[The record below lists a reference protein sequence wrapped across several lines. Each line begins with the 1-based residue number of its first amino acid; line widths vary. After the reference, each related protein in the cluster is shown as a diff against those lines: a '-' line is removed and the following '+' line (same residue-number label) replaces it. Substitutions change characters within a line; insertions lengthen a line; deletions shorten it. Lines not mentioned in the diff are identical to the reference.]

1 MWQDAILWCYVEG
14 VSTVKVAARAAI
26 FTVLTPYN
34 VAPQYHNLPHPTLPA
49 NIPHM
54 QQHVVFS
61 PDDGHKDARNMS
73 RL

>member
-1 MWQDAILWCYVEG
+1 VII
-14 VSTVKVAARAAI
+14 VKVAVRAATFI
-26 FTVLTPYN
+26 VLTPYN
-34 VAPQYHNLPHPTLPA
+34 VAPQYSNLPHPTLPA

-54 QQHVVFS
+54 QKYVVFS